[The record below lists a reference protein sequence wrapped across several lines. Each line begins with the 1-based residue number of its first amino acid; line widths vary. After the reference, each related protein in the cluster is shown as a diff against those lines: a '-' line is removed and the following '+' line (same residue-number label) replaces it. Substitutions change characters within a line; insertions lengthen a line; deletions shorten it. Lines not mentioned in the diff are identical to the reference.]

1 MKPLTEKQ
9 YVAALEKMKSS
20 PRDRIGILGE
30 LGVTGLGAAAGAALS
45 GAAAGVAGVA
55 TLAGSSTLA
64 SILGGVFIT
73 TTPIGWVV
81 GSVAAGAGLGYA
93 ASKLVRSG
101 GKSDVYRVY
110 SIRDLEARISQLKAK
125 SVDVVTCEEKFR
137 QVITGLQYLMVNGRV
152 SQEKATELIVG
163 VQQQKIAIDE
173 VFQIIEQL
181 IGADG

>member
-1 MKPLTEKQ
+1 
-9 YVAALEKMKSS
+9 VANAAALEKMKSS

-30 LGVTGLGAAAGAALS
+30 LGVTELGAAAGAALS

>member
-1 MKPLTEKQ
+1 MKPLTKKQ
-9 YVAALEKMKSS
+9 YVAALEKMKKS

-101 GKSDVYRVY
+101 GKSDVYRIN

-125 SVDVVTCEEKFR
+125 SATVASSEDKFR
-137 QVITGLQYLMVNGRV
+137 QVITGLQYLLVNGRV

-163 VQQQKIAIDE
+163 IQQQKIAIDD
-173 VFQIIEQL
+173 VFQTIEQL
-181 IGADG
+181 VRTDG